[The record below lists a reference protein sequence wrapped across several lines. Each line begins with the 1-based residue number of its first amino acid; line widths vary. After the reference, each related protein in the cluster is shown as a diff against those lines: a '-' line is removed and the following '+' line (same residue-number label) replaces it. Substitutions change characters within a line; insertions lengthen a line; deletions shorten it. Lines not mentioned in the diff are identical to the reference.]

1 MPRRRNRGPES
12 RRKSPEKS
20 TEELNLNPEGLKNL
34 GALLEQVSQHLESK
48 LGIKMSP
55 DHTISMDWFAE
66 TDYYTE
72 EEVERD
78 KAYVADREAKFARK
92 HAAKGPDHEKRHK
105 IAEAFEEAVP
115 VIFHYALQAKGLSVV
130 KTTRHTDIAEKV
142 DCFVLHGET
151 GQVICAIDETNSNID
166 NVIDSKKLDN
176 VIEGNENGE
185 ERIKYGIALNPKDKK
200 WYPSELKRE
209 NAPLAYLS
217 MPRERIL
224 KFIKD
229 LADIDVTYEE
239 DVEELCDDF
248 FTDLIHSL
256 YQSLDHIMR
265 NMPKQH
271 DKMNDLINLLH
282 QETGLDPN
290 LSYAA

>member
-20 TEELNLNPEGLKNL
+20 EDLNLNPEGLKNL
-34 GALLEQVSQHLESK
+34 GTLLEQVSAHLESK

-66 TDYYTE
+66 TGYYTE

-78 KAYVADREAKFARK
+78 KEYVADLEKKFA
-92 HAAKGPDHEKRHK
+92 HNDAAKGPNHEKRHK
-105 IAEAFEEAVP
+105 IAETFEEAVP

-130 KTTRHTDIAEKV
+130 KATRHTDIREKV
-142 DCFVLHGET
+142 DSFILHGET
-151 GQVICAIDETNSNID
+151 GQVICAIDETNSNRD
-166 NVIDSKKLDN
+166 NVIDGKKLDN

-185 ERIKYGIALNPKDKK
+185 ERIKYGIALNPEDER
-200 WYPSELKRE
+200 WYPSELKKE

-217 MPRERIL
+217 MPRERVRQ
-224 KFIKD
+224 FIKD
-229 LADIDVTYEE
+229 LANIDVTYEE

-256 YQSLDHIMR
+256 YQSLNHIMI

-271 DKMNDLINLLH
+271 NRMNNIINLLH